1 MSSSHDVR
9 DRYIL
14 ESRCSS
20 HEICTYPTRVFA
32 LQYCYVIRF
41 TIVKDTGEVSRGKR
55 PLISYHMSSCNK
67 DDLSLLELIW
77 RQRWLSVNRR
87 VIAHSYELD
96 LEHQGLSAFHWACCN
111 DPPASTLR
119 NIMLQ
124 TNGVRYASEK
134 DINGHTPLICLLSN
148 TTCDNTN
155 NDILSVDS
163 IKAFCTYAPESIS
176 ICDNLKQSPLHHML
190 CGHMLCERDG
200 AVEHRSNLEIIKLLL
215 LTDPSLANAK
225 NSDGETALDNLWKS
239 CVDRGADAP
248 CGYFWTV
255 VELILSA
262 SSSSSSCCCSNN
274 ETTPNG
280 GSILH
285 QLVSYPECCDTM
297 LDYAIGCNPD
307 SLLDSTDELGNTV
320 LHRAILTNNRNAS
333 IISILIRRAPSLVL
347 RLN

>member
-1 MSSSHDVR
+1 
-9 DRYIL
+9 
-14 ESRCSS
+14 
-20 HEICTYPTRVFA
+20 
-32 LQYCYVIRF
+32 
-41 TIVKDTGEVSRGKR
+41 
-55 PLISYHMSSCNK
+55 
-67 DDLSLLELIW
+67 
-77 RQRWLSVNRR
+77 
-87 VIAHSYELD
+87 
-96 LEHQGLSAFHWACCN
+96 
-111 DPPASTLR
+111 
-119 NIMLQ
+119 MLQ
-124 TNGVRYASEK
+124 NAIIGVCRYALEK
-134 DINGHTPLICLLSN
+134 DIDGHTPLILLLS
-148 TTCDNTN
+148 TTCDYTN
-155 NDILSVDS
+155 DDAVSVDS

-176 ICDNLKQSPLHHML
+176 ICDNLKQSPLHQM
-190 CGHMLCERDG
+190 CGHMCRRG
-200 AVEHRSNLEIIKLLL
+200 AVEHQSNLEIIKLLL

-320 LHRAILTNNRNAS
+320 LHRAILTNNRNNAS

-347 RLN
+347 RLNWKGDLPIQLASKWNSGELEVLLQLYPRTVELVDLLEIHYPRLLANVKETQTIFQILRIKPSLVQHQ